1 VGDSNFLV
9 DYTPHPPN
17 ILTYNFAIT
26 GASLTQALWPPYM
39 LSPKSLNQPVEE
51 QVSETF
57 MGLCG
62 PEADAQK
69 CGWKPETALF
79 MFFGGVND
87 ILSTFMLNTERAP
100 DRVIRRYR
108 GSIARLYD
116 DGARNFLLLNVPPIE
131 RIGVAGEDTA
141 QKRAD
146 VEDFN
151 RLLRVM
157 RNSLMREFTDMS
169 VRLFDTNKLW
179 GTCSMIRTRLSRPR
193 ASQGW
198 SIRAWRML
206 GRTLY
211 LK

>member
-1 VGDSNFLV
+1 
-9 DYTPHPPN
+9 
-17 ILTYNFAIT
+17 
-26 GASLTQALWPPYM
+26 M
-39 LSPKSLNQPVEE
+39 
-51 QVSETF
+51 SETF

-179 GTCSMIRTRLSRPR
+179 GDVLNDPDAFEQTKGITRLVDPCMAYAGSYV
-193 ASQGW
+193 
-198 SIRAWRML
+198 ILEVIFL
-206 GRTLY
+206 GEPHAYFAVQSTG
-211 LK
+211 